1 MENTKYK
8 YYNAQNHWN
17 KARQIAIWAR
27 AGAGDK
33 FT

>member
-8 YYNAQNHWN
+8 YYNAQNHW